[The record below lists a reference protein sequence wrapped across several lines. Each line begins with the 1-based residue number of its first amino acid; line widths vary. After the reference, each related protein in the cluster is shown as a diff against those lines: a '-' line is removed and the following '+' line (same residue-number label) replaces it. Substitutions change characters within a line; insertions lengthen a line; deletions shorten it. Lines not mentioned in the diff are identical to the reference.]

1 MSNPTCALI
10 LRANAIFLL
19 FASSAAFLADIA
31 GSFFAAG
38 PVASMFSKAPYL
50 AIGSAEAHGLAFIL
64 GVLLWRAVPGRQS
77 HLTAAGIHIL
87 LGSCNLLF
95 WDVFVVGDVLAVGY
109 VTTVLH
115 WLFVALQLTAAAS
128 AAPRHVQQS

>member
-1 MSNPTCALI
+1 MSNATRALI

-19 FASSAAFLADIA
+19 FASSVAFLADIA

-38 PVASMFSKAPYL
+38 PVAALFSQTPYL

-64 GVLLWRAVPGRQS
+64 GVLLWRAVPGRQW
-77 HLTAAGIHIL
+77 HLAAAGIHIL

-109 VTTVLH
+109 ITTLLH
-115 WLFVALQLTAAAS
+115 WLFVALQLTVAAS
-128 AAPRHVQQS
+128 AATRHVYQS

>member
-1 MSNPTCALI
+1 MTISTRILI

-19 FASSAAFLADIA
+19 FASTAAFLADFA

-38 PVASMFSKAPYL
+38 PVAALFSHAPYL

-64 GVLLWRAVPGRQS
+64 GVLLWRAAPERQW
-77 HLTAAGIHIL
+77 HLTAGGVHTL

-95 WDVFVVGDVLAVGY
+95 WDIFVVGDVLAVGY
-109 VTTVLH
+109 ITTVLH
-115 WLFVALQLTAAAS
+115 WLFVALQLAAAS
-128 AAPRHVQQS
+128 AVPRHVHQS